1 MNCMYCED
9 TRKYKMPRDKEKFD
23 KIIDTE
29 MEKGDFVSYY
39 MAEEKAYKEVG
50 YDLID
55 CPYCSQSK

>member
-1 MNCMYCED
+1 
-9 TRKYKMPRDKEKFD
+9 MPHDKEKFD